1 MFDEYVIFED
11 FRDGKTARE
20 MQKERETVSDNDRAE
35 NVLLLIVDLT
45 ILFSTISPNEN
56 RISMTTNKALMHK

>member
-1 MFDEYVIFED
+1 MFYL
-11 FRDGKTARE
+11 KNLE
-20 MQKERETVSDNDRAE
+20 MKKEREMFLMNDRAD

-45 ILFSTISPNEN
+45 ILFSTISLNEN